1 MAGKKKTYDNESI
14 TSLKGADRVRK
25 RPAVIFG
32 SDGLEGCEH
41 SFFEILSNSIDEAR
55 EGYGNVIEVT
65 RFLDNSIEIRD
76 HGRGIPLDY
85 NEKED
90 RYNWEL
96 VFCELYAG
104 GKYNNNDN
112 GMYEYSLGL
121 NGLGACA
128 TQYSSEYMDV
138 TVVRDKTK
146 YTLHFEKG
154 ENIGGLSKEPTR
166 SVQTGTIQHW
176 RPDLEVFTD
185 IAIPVEFYKDT
196 LEKQAMVNA
205 GIRFVFYNETAD
217 GMEMFEY
224 YYENGIVDYVREKTD
239 DQSFTTVESWECERK
254 GKDREDKPEYKVK
267 MHIAFCFSNTVNS
280 LEYYHNSSWLE
291 HGGSPDKAVKTA
303 FVNSIDKYLKANN
316 KYNKNESKISFNDI
330 SDCLMLVINSFST
343 QTSYENQTKKAI
355 NNKFIQDAMTEF
367 MKNQLEVY
375 FIENKVDAEKIANQ
389 VLVNK
394 RSRENAEKARID
406 IKKKLTGTMD
416 VTNRVEK
423 FVDCR
428 SKDKSIREI
437 YIVEGDSAL
446 GSCKQARDPMFQA
459 IMPIRGKILN
469 CLKADYPKIF
479 KSDIIV
485 DLLKVL
491 GCGVEIKSKHNTKVD
506 SFSMDNLRWDKVI
519 ICTDADVDGFQI
531 RTLVLTMI
539 YRLTPSLI
547 DAGKVYIA
555 ESPLYEIA
563 ILKTKRK
570 GERKF
575 AYSDAEKEKIVQ
587 ELESEGLSLQKDDYE
602 IKRSKGLG
610 ENQPDMMSLTTMHPA
625 TRKLIRVTPESIE
638 KTAKTF
644 DILLGDKLQERK
656 DYIAENGYAY
666 MDMLDIS

>member
-1 MAGKKKTYDNESI
+1 MARKKQDYGNDSI

-55 EGYGNVIEVT
+55 EGYGNLIEVT
-65 RFLDNSIEIRD
+65 RYADKSIEVRD

-85 NEKED
+85 NEGEG
-90 RYNWEL
+90 RFNWEL

-104 GKYNNNDN
+104 GKYDNNTG

-138 TVVRDKTK
+138 TVIRDNTK

-154 ENIGGLSKEPTR
+154 ENIGGLSKEPEKSAKTG
-166 SVQTGTIQHW
+166 SVQRW
-176 RPDLEVFTD
+176 KPDAEVFTD
-185 IAIPVEFYKDT
+185 IDIPIEFFKDI
-196 LEKQAMVNA
+196 LNKQAMVNA
-205 GIRFVFYNETAD
+205 GIKFVLYNETEA
-217 GMEMFEY
+217 GMDMFEY
-224 YYENGIVDYVREKTD
+224 YYENGIADYVSETVGEAG
-239 DQSFTTVESWECERK
+239 FTTVETWECERA
-254 GKDREDKPEYKVK
+254 GRDREDKDDYKMK
-267 MHIAFCFSNTVNS
+267 MQIAFCFSNTVNM
-280 LEYYHNSSWLE
+280 LEYYHNSSFLE
-291 HGGSPDKAVKTA
+291 HGGSPDKAVRNA
-303 FVNSIDKYLKANN
+303 FVYAVDKYLKQNG
-316 KYNKNESKISFNDI
+316 KYNKNESKINFNDVA
-330 SDCLMLVINSFST
+330 DCLALVINSFST

-367 MKNQLEVY
+367 LRHQLEIY
-375 FIENKVDAEKIANQ
+375 FIENKTDAEKIANQ

-406 IKKKLTGTMD
+406 IKKKLTGSMD

-428 SKDKSIREI
+428 SKDVTKREV

-446 GSCKQARDPMFQA
+446 GSCKLARDASFQA

-469 CLKADYPKIF
+469 CLKVDYPRIF
-479 KSDIIV
+479 KSDIIT
-485 DLLKVL
+485 DLVRVL
-491 GCGVEIKSKHNTKVD
+491 GCGVEIKTKNNRGID
-506 SFSMDNLRWDKVI
+506 SFSLDNLRWDKVI

-539 YRLTPSLI
+539 YRLMPTLI
-547 DAGKVYIA
+547 EAGKVFIA
-555 ESPLYEIA
+555 ESPLYEITVT
-563 ILKTKRK
+563 KTKRK
-570 GERKF
+570 GEKLF
-575 AYSDAEKEKIVQ
+575 AYTDGEKEKI
-587 ELESEGLSLQKDDYE
+587 LEGLRKDGLSKDKDEYD

-610 ENQPDMMSLTTMHPA
+610 ENEPDMMSLTTMHPA
-625 TRKLIRVTPESIE
+625 TRRLIRVTPENAE
-638 KTAKTF
+638 RTAKMF
-644 DILLGDKLQERK
+644 DILLGDNIQGRK
-656 DYIAENGYAY
+656 DFIADNGASY
-666 MDMLDIS
+666 MEMLDIS

>member
-1 MAGKKKTYDNESI
+1 MAAKKESYGNESI

-55 EGYGNVIEVT
+55 EGYGNIIEVT
-65 RFLDNSIEIRD
+65 RFLDHSIEVRD

-85 NEKED
+85 NEKEGKF
-90 RYNWEL
+90 NWEL
-96 VFCELYAG
+96 VYCELYAG

-128 TQYSSEYMDV
+128 TQYSSKYMDV
-138 TVVRDKTK
+138 TVVRDKTE
-146 YTLHFEKG
+146 YRLHFEEG
-154 ENIGGLSKEPTR
+154 ENVGGLTKEPTR
-166 SVQTGTIQHW
+166 SAKTGSCQRW
-176 RPDLEVFTD
+176 LPDLDVFTD
-185 IAIPVEFYKDT
+185 IDIPVEFFKDT

-205 GIRFVFYNETAD
+205 GVRFVFYNETED

-224 YYENGIVDYVREKTD
+224 YYENGIVDYLKDKVGE
-239 DQSFTTVESWECERK
+239 QSLTTVEDWSCERK
-254 GKDREDKPEYKVK
+254 GRDRDDKPEYKMK
-267 MHIAFCFSNTVNS
+267 MQVAFCFSNLVNT

-291 HGGSPDKAVKTA
+291 HGGSPDKAVRNA
-303 FVNSIDKYLKANN
+303 FVFGIDKYLKNN
-316 KYNKNESKISFNDI
+316 GKYNKNESKITFNDVA
-330 SDCLMLVINSFST
+330 DCLALVINSFST

-355 NNKFIQDAMTEF
+355 NNKFIQEAMTDF
-367 MKNQLEVY
+367 LKNQLEVY
-375 FIENKVDAEKIANQ
+375 FMENKADAEKIANQ

-394 RSRENAEKARID
+394 RSRENAEKARVD
-406 IKKKLTGTMD
+406 IKKKLTGSMD

-428 SKDKSIREI
+428 SKDKTLREI

-446 GSCKQARDPMFQA
+446 GSCKQARDPYFQA

-479 KSDIIV
+479 KSDVII

-491 GCGVEIKSKHNTKVD
+491 GCGVEIKSKHNKNMD
-506 SFSMDNLRWDKVI
+506 SFDMENLRWDKVI

-563 ILKTKRK
+563 IHKTKRK
-570 GERKF
+570 GEKHF
-575 AYSDAEKEKIVQ
+575 AYTDAEKDEIVKK
-587 ELESEGLSLQKDDYE
+587 LEDEGLSKEKDEFE

-625 TRKLIRVTPESIE
+625 TRRLVRVTPENIE
-638 KTAKTF
+638 KTARVF

>member
-85 NEKED
+85 NEKEE

-154 ENIGGLSKEPTR
+154 QNIGGLSKEPTR
-166 SVQTGTIQHW
+166 SVQTGTVQHW

-185 IAIPVEFYKDT
+185 INIPVEFYKDT

-239 DQSFTTVESWECERK
+239 EQSFTTVESWECERK
-254 GKDREDKPEYKVK
+254 GRDREDKPEYKVK

-625 TRKLIRVTPESIE
+625 TRKLIRVTSESIE

-644 DILLGDKLQERK
+644 DVLLGDKLQERK